1 MDRCDNV
8 LCTTSFCYTCS
19 PVTLPASWP
28 SFRSLKTQFLSWAAQ
43 FNWTIFSFVKT
54 SFTRPGLGHRKWV
67 RRRNWRQNCSH
78 PLVRC
83 DQEHR
88 WKPTENHRSVI
99 TSRLPCK
106 RQSEK
111 VPEIRIFLAHLLD
124 PVLELCVVWCTGPGC
139 DRQHRLEK
147 FVKFFYGENL
157 KSSHCSCVFLLS
169 WWVEVPGFLEPGSA
183 ANFSLRLFCGEE
195 IILRGKFLLYCTWCC
210 LSKPPQ
216 RMENIGKC

>member
-8 LCTTSFCYTCS
+8 LCTSFCYTCS

-88 WKPTENHRSVI
+88 WKPTENHHSVI

-147 FVKFFYGENL
+147 FVKFFLWRKPEKL
-157 KSSHCSCVFLLS
+157 SLL
-169 WWVEVPGFLEPGSA
+169 
-183 ANFSLRLFCGEE
+183 LRF
-195 IILRGKFLLYCTWCC
+195 
-210 LSKPPQ
+210 PPQ
-216 RMENIGKC
+216 LMSRGTRVSRAWLRCKFFFEVVLWGRNNFEGQILALLHMVLSFKASSKNGKYW